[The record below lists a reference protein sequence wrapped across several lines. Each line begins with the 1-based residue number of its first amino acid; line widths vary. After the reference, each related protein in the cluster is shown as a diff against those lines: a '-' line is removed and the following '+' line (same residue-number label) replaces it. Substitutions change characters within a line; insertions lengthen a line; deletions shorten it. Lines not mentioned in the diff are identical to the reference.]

1 MEEGFTI
8 WLTGLSGSG
17 KTTIA
22 EIVERELRS
31 RGMKVERLD
40 GEEIRDHLNEKL
52 GFTRRDREIHLR
64 YLAFICRLLN
74 RNGIVAVVGAISPY
88 RDLREMVRNLLYK
101 YIEIY
106 CQCPLDVLQ
115 VRDTKGWYR
124 KAVSGKL
131 DYFTGISDP
140 YEEPEQPELIL
151 RTHLETPGES
161 VENVLKFLENSGLVP
176 VPAGPPGDYSEEEE
190 QIIAERLKNFGY

>member
-1 MEEGFTI
+1 MEEGFTL

-22 EIVERELRS
+22 EMMERELRS
-31 RGMKVERLD
+31 RGIKVERLD
-40 GEEIRDHLNEKL
+40 GEEIRAHLKETL

-64 YLAFICRLLN
+64 YLAFICGLLN

-101 YIEIY
+101 YVEIY

-115 VRDTKGWYR
+115 VRDTKGGYR
-124 KAVSGKL
+124 RAVSGKI

-140 YEEPEQPELIL
+140 YEEPEQPEVIL
-151 RTHLETPGES
+151 RTHLETPAES
-161 VENVLKFLENSGLVP
+161 VGILLKFLENSGLVP
-176 VPAGPPGDYSEEEE
+176 VPPSPPGDYSEEEE